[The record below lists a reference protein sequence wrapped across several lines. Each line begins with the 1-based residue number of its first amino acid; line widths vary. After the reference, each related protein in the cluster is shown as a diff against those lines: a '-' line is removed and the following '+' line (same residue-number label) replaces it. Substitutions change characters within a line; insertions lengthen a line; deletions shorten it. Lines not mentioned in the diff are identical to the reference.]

1 VSFQGEF
8 GYCRLLIVPPTLS
21 ISNQKSAFLLSK
33 APEVDMHLCA
43 VRRAVP
49 AILCASA
56 LAVPIHAAGQ
66 DKKSKASVS
75 VKVSPIVGFSP
86 ARMVLT
92 ADLKGGDDS
101 EELYCASVEWDW
113 GDDTRSEAKTD
124 CDPYE
129 AGKSEIKRHFTID
142 HTYNVAG
149 DYRVEFRLKQKNKVV
164 ARGSTDVKVRPGV
177 RDPGGIDR

>member
-1 VSFQGEF
+1 
-8 GYCRLLIVPPTLS
+8 
-21 ISNQKSAFLLSK
+21 
-33 APEVDMHLCA
+33 MHVRA

-49 AILCASA
+49 AILCVSTLAIALQAS
-56 LAVPIHAAGQ
+56 GQ
-66 DKKSKASVS
+66 DKKAAKPSVS

-92 ADLKGGDDS
+92 ADLKGDDS
-101 EELYCASVEWDW
+101 EDLYCASVEWDW
-113 GDDTRSEAKTD
+113 GDDTRSESKTD

-142 HTYNVAG
+142 HTFNVAG

>member
-1 VSFQGEF
+1 
-8 GYCRLLIVPPTLS
+8 
-21 ISNQKSAFLLSK
+21 
-33 APEVDMHLCA
+33 MHVRA
-43 VRRAVP
+43 ARRAVP

-56 LAVPIHAAGQ
+56 LAVALQASGQ
-66 DKKSKASVS
+66 DKKAAKPSVS

-92 ADLKGGDDS
+92 ADLKGDDS
-101 EELYCASVEWDW
+101 EDLYCASVEWDW
-113 GDDTRSEAKTD
+113 
-124 CDPYE
+124 DPYE

-142 HTYNVAG
+142 HTFNVAG

-177 RDPGGIDR
+177 RDPGIDR

>member
-1 VSFQGEF
+1 
-8 GYCRLLIVPPTLS
+8 
-21 ISNQKSAFLLSK
+21 
-33 APEVDMHLCA
+33 MHVRA

-56 LAVPIHAAGQ
+56 LAVALQASGQ
-66 DKKSKASVS
+66 DKKAAKPSVS

-92 ADLKGGDDS
+92 ADLKGDDS
-101 EELYCASVEWDW
+101 EDLYCASVEWDW
-113 GDDTRSEAKTD
+113 GDDTRSESKTD

-142 HTYNVAG
+142 HVQRG
-149 DYRVEFRLKQKNKVV
+149 RRLPRRVSTEAEEQGGRPRVYGRQSTSGC
-164 ARGSTDVKVRPGV
+164 ARSRH
-177 RDPGGIDR
+177 

>member
-1 VSFQGEF
+1 
-8 GYCRLLIVPPTLS
+8 
-21 ISNQKSAFLLSK
+21 
-33 APEVDMHLCA
+33 MHVRA

-56 LAVPIHAAGQ
+56 LAISLQASGQ
-66 DKKSKASVS
+66 DKKPAKPSVTVKA
-75 VKVSPIVGFSP
+75 SPIVGFSP

-92 ADLKGGDDS
+92 ADLKGGEES
-101 EELYCASVEWDW
+101 EELYCATVEWEW

-124 CDPYE
+124 CDPFE

-142 HTYNVAG
+142 HTYNSAG

-177 RDPGGIDR
+177 RDPGIDR

>member
-1 VSFQGEF
+1 
-8 GYCRLLIVPPTLS
+8 
-21 ISNQKSAFLLSK
+21 
-33 APEVDMHLCA
+33 MHVRA

-56 LAVPIHAAGQ
+56 LAISLQASGQ
-66 DKKSKASVS
+66 DKKLAKPSVT

-92 ADLKGGDDS
+92 ADLKGDDS
-101 EELYCASVEWDW
+101 EELYCASIEWDW
-113 GDDTRSEAKTD
+113 GDDTRSESKTD

-177 RDPGGIDR
+177 RDPGIDR

>member
-1 VSFQGEF
+1 
-8 GYCRLLIVPPTLS
+8 
-21 ISNQKSAFLLSK
+21 
-33 APEVDMHLCA
+33 MHVRA

-49 AILCASA
+49 AILCVSTLAIALQAS
-56 LAVPIHAAGQ
+56 GQ
-66 DKKSKASVS
+66 DKKAAKPSVS

-92 ADLKGGDDS
+92 ADLKGDDS
-101 EELYCASVEWDW
+101 EDLYCAGVEWDW
-113 GDDTRSEAKTD
+113 GDDTRSESKTD

-142 HTYNVAG
+142 HTFNVAG